1 MARKCNVIN
10 SDKQNQINNINKK
23 EIRNVFYNL
32 WINKYITNKEFLPL
46 FNLIDSYP
54 LLFPID
60 YEFDIC
66 IRLINKCLKDN
77 VSLETY
83 SLIVHNYLKGNY
95 KCEVP
100 SYKIAFYLRS
110 FIEKMVN
117 KEYIKLIK

>member
-1 MARKCNVIN
+1 MARKCNVTVSN
-10 SDKQNQINNINKK
+10 EQNQTNKINKK
-23 EIRNVFYNL
+23 EIRDVFYNL

-46 FNLIDSYP
+46 LS
-54 LLFPID
+54 PID

-66 IRLINKCLKDN
+66 IRLIDKCIKDN
-77 VSLETY
+77 ASLEAY

-95 KCEVP
+95 KCEVS

-117 KEYIKLIK
+117 KEYLKLIK

>member
-23 EIRNVFYNL
+23 EI
-32 WINKYITNKEFLPL
+32 
-46 FNLIDSYP
+46 
-54 LLFPID
+54 

>member
-10 SDKQNQINNINKK
+10 KK
-23 EIRNVFYNL
+23 EISDVFYNL

-54 LLFPID
+54 LLSPID

-77 VSLETY
+77 ASLETY